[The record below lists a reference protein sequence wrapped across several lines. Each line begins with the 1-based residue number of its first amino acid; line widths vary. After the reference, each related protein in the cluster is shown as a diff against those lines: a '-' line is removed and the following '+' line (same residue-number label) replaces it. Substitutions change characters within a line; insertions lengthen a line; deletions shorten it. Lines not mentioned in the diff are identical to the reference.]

1 MATITIKK
9 DPNYREV
16 PFGGN
21 DGDIL
26 KKVGDTTSD
35 QYEWSTPES
44 GGSGTNDYNELDN
57 KPSINGTQLVGDRS
71 LSEFG
76 IDTITA
82 EYVQERYDLIEPQT
96 VVEDDWKI
104 DYNSQLKNHPEIN
117 SVELIGDKSLKELG
131 IYSITPDDV
140 LRIWEEEI

>member
-35 QYEWSTPES
+35 QYEWSTPEA
-44 GGSGTNDYNELDN
+44 GAGSNDYNDLDN
-57 KPSINGTQLVGDRS
+57 KPSINGTELLGDRS

-117 SVELIGDKSLKELG
+117 SVELIGNKSLKELG
-131 IYSITPDDV
+131 IYSVTPDDI
-140 LRIWEEEI
+140 LRMWEEEI

>member
-21 DGDIL
+21 DGDVL

-35 QYEWSTPES
+35 RYEWTKPSNAIDYES
-44 GGSGTNDYNELDN
+44 IEN
-57 KPSINGTQLVGDRS
+57 KPSINGVQLVGDIS
-71 LSEFG
+71 LAELG

-82 EYVQERYDLIEPQT
+82 EYVQSRYDEIMPKVIED
-96 VVEDDWKI
+96 DDWKI
-104 DYNSQLKNHPEIN
+104 DYNTQVKNHPEIN
-117 SVELIGDKSLKELG
+117 GIELIGDRSSKEFG
-131 IYSITPDDV
+131 ISEISHDDI
-140 LRIWEEEI
+140 REEL